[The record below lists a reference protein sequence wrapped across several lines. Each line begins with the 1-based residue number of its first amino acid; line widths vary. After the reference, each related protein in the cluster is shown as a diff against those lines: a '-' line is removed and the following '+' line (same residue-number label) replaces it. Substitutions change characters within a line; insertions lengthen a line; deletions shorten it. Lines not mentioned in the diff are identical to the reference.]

1 MHDRALLARA
11 LLVRALLD
19 REVHGEIE
27 RVAYSRANEALLGA
41 AAPPAVVLRESSALA
56 ADPPTAVLLEGSGPA
71 VLHANVPTA
80 GMPPKGSAKSSTGAG
95 HHHMTAEAL
104 AIRI

>member
-1 MHDRALLARA
+1 LHDRGLLARGLLARALLARA

-19 REVHGEIE
+19 REVHGIE

-41 AAPPAVVLRESSALA
+41 AAPPAVVLREI
-56 ADPPTAVLLEGSGPA
+56 LLEGSGPA
-71 VLHANVPTA
+71 VLHANVLTA
-80 GMPPKGSAKSSTGAG
+80 GMPLKGSAKSSTGG
-95 HHHMTAEAL
+95 HSHMTAEAL